1 MPMPAVLAPA
11 DRYKHLLD
19 NTLTQAVT
27 GRALPT
33 PEDRPPERLSIERGA
48 AWAWL
53 LASPGD
59 PAPLAMLSP
68 LWDGD
73 FEPSALEVYDGC
85 GHARRAYGGLL
96 CYAALQALAASDR
109 NLLDE
114 QADAAA
120 RWIDATG
127 SALEVQLAS
136 LREALPAADGDATA
150 SLAWWALAVFRGGE
164 LLDDPRGVAASHRA
178 MRAVATRQHDSGCY
192 LTAEARDNPETLW
205 FHELQIAH
213 AVGSYAMQSGDA
225 ELQRSAA
232 RAAQYHMEETQPDH
246 ATNQP
251 WGLSAFLVDT
261 QTHIMAEGLL
271 HAATVQHPGRLD
283 AVTLILL
290 ADTLYSLRR
299 QRSR

>member
-1 MPMPAVLAPA
+1 MPAVLAPA
-11 DRYKHLLD
+11 DRYKHWLD
-19 NTLTQAVT
+19 DTLTQAVI

-33 PEDRPPERLSIERGA
+33 PQDRPPERLSIERGA
-48 AWAWL
+48 SWAWL

-68 LWDGD
+68 LWGGE
-73 FEPSALEVYDGC
+73 FEPGAVEVFDGC
-85 GHARRAYGGLL
+85 GHARQAYGGLL

-114 QADAAA
+114 QADAAT

-127 SALEVQLAS
+127 SALDVQLAS
-136 LREALPAADGDATA
+136 LPEALPASDGDNTA
-150 SLAWWALAVFRGGE
+150 ALAWWALAVFRGGE
-164 LLDDPRGVAASHRA
+164 LLDDPRGVAASRRA
-178 MRAVATRQHDSGCY
+178 MRAIAARQRAAGGY
-192 LTAEARDNPETLW
+192 LAAEARDNPETLW

-213 AVGSYAMQSGDA
+213 AVGSYAMQSDDI
-225 ELQRSAA
+225 ELRRSAA
-232 RAAQYHMEETQPDH
+232 RAAQFHMEETQPDH

-251 WGLSAFLVDT
+251 WALSAFLIDG
-261 QTHIMAEGLL
+261 QTHIMADGLL

-283 AVTLILL
+283 AITLILL